1 MALTYVMITPAHNE
15 EISIEKTIQ
24 SVIAQTILPEKWV
37 IVSDGSTDHTDEIV
51 KRYTKNNKFIEFIRL
66 LESRERHFAAK
77 VEAFNAG
84 YQRVRNIKY
93 DIIGNLDADV
103 SFGED
108 FCEYLLDKFEQNPD
122 LGVAGTDY
130 TEGAFHSYRNSYIS
144 ANHVNGQCQL
154 FRRQCFEEIGGY
166 IPIKYGGIDWVA
178 VTTARMKGWTTRSFS
193 ERTFEH
199 HRKMGTAEGNVLK
212 SRFHYG
218 RKDYFLGGHPIWE
231 LFRVTFQ
238 IAQKPYIIGGVLLFF
253 GYFWSWLS
261 RLERPITKE
270 LIEFHRQEQM
280 LRLRQLILKGLRL
293 NR

>member
-37 IVSDGSTDHTDEIV
+37 IVSDGSTDRTDEIV
-51 KRYTKNNKFIEFIRL
+51 KSYTKDNNWIEFIRL
-66 LESRERHFAAK
+66 SESRERHFAAK

-84 YQRVRNIKY
+84 YKKAGNLKY

-130 TEGAFHSYRNSYIS
+130 IEGTFHSYRNSYIS

-154 FRRQCFEEIGGY
+154 FRRQCFEEIGDIY
-166 IPIKYGGIDWVA
+166 
-178 VTTARMKGWTTRSFS
+178 
-193 ERTFEH
+193 
-199 HRKMGTAEGNVLK
+199 
-212 SRFHYG
+212 
-218 RKDYFLGGHPIWE
+218 
-231 LFRVTFQ
+231 
-238 IAQKPYIIGGVLLFF
+238 
-253 GYFWSWLS
+253 
-261 RLERPITKE
+261 
-270 LIEFHRQEQM
+270 
-280 LRLRQLILKGLRL
+280 RL
-293 NR
+293 NTAGLTG